1 MTFRVDHVNFCK
13 TVFEIDGNTA
23 QISGW
28 NGSARGERFTM
39 VCSLAC
45 IEENVRLNRELR
57 K

>member
-13 TVFEIDGNTA
+13 TVFKIDENTA

-45 IEENVRLNRELR
+45 IVGNVRLNREIG